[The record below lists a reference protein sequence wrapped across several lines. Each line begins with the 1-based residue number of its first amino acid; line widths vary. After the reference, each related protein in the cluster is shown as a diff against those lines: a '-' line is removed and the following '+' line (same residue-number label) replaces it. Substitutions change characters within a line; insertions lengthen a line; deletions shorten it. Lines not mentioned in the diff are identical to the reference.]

1 MSISQTRGVVRSESV
16 RKSTF
21 SSTKCKVVRLGPFT
35 LRHIVSVHNLELSLM
50 LLLLLLLLRKVPGRK
65 LVTSPDSVGAVS
77 RGGRSS

>member
-50 LLLLLLLLRKVPGRK
+50 LLLLLLLRKVPGRK

>member
-50 LLLLLLLLRKVPGRK
+50 LLLLLREVPGRK